1 MEKIIFN
8 DYKTLAEI
16 MYSIA
21 DAGDIS
27 YTVCFFDDAVKLL
40 KELMSFE
47 ETSVGGIELSDEDY
61 NGYSKEYYI
70 SLDDDFIIDVQP
82 AYNKDLNNGKGA
94 YYTFDAEKTF
104 IVGDA
109 NSIII
114 KDIDK
119 DTCYEIEFNTEDIE
133 DSYDVLDMILDNAK
147 LVEDAD
153 GNPIGIGIDILA
165 LLSAL
170 CGE

>member
-1 MEKIIFN
+1 MEKIVFN

-40 KELMSFE
+40 KELMSFD

-114 KDIDK
+114 KDMDK

-147 LVEDAD
+147 LVKDAD
-153 GNPIGIGIDILA
+153 GNPIGIGIDVLA
-165 LLSAL
+165 LLSDL
-170 CGE
+170 YGE